1 MKQLRAQQTC
11 AVLLAVAFVLQGCSS
26 MPPSRPPPVVEYGQP
41 GTEPRPVEAPVGKT
55 TGQAHIPSGINAV
68 QSPAVVALLES
79 AEQQANAGNLESSA
93 ASLERAIRIDPN
105 NPVLWYHLAT
115 VRLEQ
120 GDSVQ
125 AEQLA
130 VKSNRL
136 AAGSPAQQA
145 RNWQLIAKAR
155 AARNDTAG
163 ASEARQQARQ
173 LGLQ

>member
-1 MKQLRAQQTC
+1 MKRLHTQKSC

-26 MPPSRPPPVVEYGQP
+26 MSSSRPPPVVERGQP
-41 GTEPRPVEAPVGKT
+41 GTEPLPVEAPAGKT
-55 TGQAHIPSGINAV
+55 AGQVHTPSGINAV

-136 AAGSPAQQA
+136 AAGNHPQQA

-155 AARNDTAG
+155 AARNDTVG

>member
-1 MKQLRAQQTC
+1 MKRFDVIKTG
-11 AVLLAVAFVLQGCSS
+11 AVLLAVSFVIQGCSS
-26 MPPSRPPPVVEYGQP
+26 TPPPRPAPVIEQGQV
-41 GTEPRPVEAPVGKT
+41 GTAPRPADAPAVKSPVEVYTPAEASNK
-55 TGQAHIPSGINAV
+55 

-79 AEQQANAGNLESSA
+79 AEQQANAGNLESAA

-136 AAGSPAQQA
+136 AAGSHGQQA

-155 AARNDTAG
+155 AARNDAAG
-163 ASEARQQARQ
+163 ASAARQRARQ
-173 LGLQ
+173 LELR